1 LEAAPCAFSGGI
13 FFKGFQAMQLFKITH
28 PSVQPGS
35 CGSIAPAIRSSF
47 ALLWLCLMADGV
59 QARCADLA
67 LVLAIDASGS
77 IDEGEF
83 ALQQS
88 GYADAFRSDSVQAA
102 LNSAGVVDVAVVLWG
117 DSAMPVQ
124 VLPWHRLDRAAGA
137 TQLAAMIESAPRRVN
152 GNTAIGSG
160 IWVAL
165 DLLDDPARCADRS
178 VINVSGDGVESL
190 GPRPDSVISL
200 HHARERAMATGVTIN
215 ALAISGGNER
225 LVDWFRKS
233 VVTGPGSFV
242 MQVAFFSD
250 FADAIAAKLSRE
262 IRAPALAALRMAPA
276 QAQH

>member
-1 LEAAPCAFSGGI
+1 MTRAARFCIGLA
-13 FFKGFQAMQLFKITH
+13 
-28 PSVQPGS
+28 
-35 CGSIAPAIRSSF
+35 C
-47 ALLWLCLMADGV
+47 LCLMSGGA

-67 LVLAIDASGS
+67 LVLAIDGSGS

-88 GYADAFRSDSVQAA
+88 GYADAFRSAGVQAA

-124 VLPWHRLDRAAGA
+124 VLPWHRLDHAAGA

-152 GNTAIGSG
+152 GNTAIGAG
-160 IWVAL
+160 LWAAL
-165 DLLDDPARCADRS
+165 DLLDDPARCADRL
-178 VINVSGDGVESL
+178 VINVSGDGIESL

-200 HHARERAMATGVTIN
+200 HHARERAMASGVTIN

-225 LVDWFRKS
+225 LVDWFRQS

-242 MQVAFFSD
+242 MQVTLFSD
-250 FADAIAAKLSRE
+250 FADAIAAKLARE
-262 IRAPALAALRMAPA
+262 IRAPALAAVQMTTVGAN
-276 QAQH
+276 H